1 LSRWL
6 ASGCGSH
13 EHRECEDQRS
23 YPLFHHFSLSMAAL
37 IPDPPVLSCS
47 SPALRDA
54 RVARCRLSRPRL
66 PSRIRLKGQ
75 SYGGRVWHEI
85 SGLRLA
91 AAPSP
96 AGRPGWPG
104 KDLSAAS
111 PNKDAIR
118 TARVDTGQ
126 AAALS
131 GPARNRRGRCGD
143 LGRSAPV
150 IEPLV
155 RSHRLVVSSPVRRAT
170 RHVSTSRACCGRTC
184 AHKAFTTAVAR
195 RALSRCRPDPGPSRG
210 GHRSSK
216 SRLVH
221 VRYLR

>member
-1 LSRWL
+1 MTS
-6 ASGCGSH
+6 AAA
-13 EHRECEDQRS
+13 
-23 YPLFHHFSLSMAAL
+23 LSM
-37 IPDPPVLSCS
+37 ITKEK
-47 SPALRDA
+47 SPTRILFFRD
-54 RVARCRLSRPRL
+54 
-66 PSRIRLKGQ
+66 
-75 SYGGRVWHEI
+75 HEI

-111 PNKDAIR
+111 PNKDTIM
-118 TARVDTGQ
+118 

-155 RSHRLVVSSPVRRAT
+155 RSHRLVVSFPLRPAT
-170 RHVSTSRACCGRTC
+170 RHVSTSRAGCGRTC

-210 GHRSSK
+210 GHRASK

-221 VRYLR
+221 VRYLG